1 MECCHRFWLIGGVL
15 ALSMLSA
22 SGAKAASTEKPAI
35 VLVAFGTSTKAFET
49 YNHFEQEARKA
60 FPGYELRWAFTSK
73 KIRDKL
79 KAEGKMEL
87 KTLAE
92 TFQDLKAAGFKQV
105 AVQSLHVVPGAEWEK
120 KVLSES
126 RHIPDLKISLG
137 KPLLSSNNDR
147 LQVLEAVKKLFP
159 ANLKETAVVLVAHGS
174 PNPKGEAEYQAFA
187 GLLRSRYPRQ
197 NVFLGVVEGKPS
209 SQEALDAVK
218 RSPASKVLFV
228 PLLFVAGEHMH
239 NDIVGDSPE
248 SWKSMLLKHK
258 AYDIQAINQG
268 LGYQA
273 GIIEIY
279 LNHLAQ
285 ALKAF

>member
-1 MECCHRFWLIGGVL
+1 MEHRWVCWW
-15 ALSMLSA
+15 LSA
-22 SGAKAASTEKPAI
+22 LLCCPMLTVSGVEAASMEKPAI

-49 YNHFEQEARKA
+49 YNYFEQEVRKA
-60 FPGYELRWAFTSK
+60 FPNYELRWAFTSK
-73 KIRDKL
+73 KIREKL

-87 KTLAE
+87 KTLADTLQE
-92 TFQDLKAAGFKQV
+92 LKAAGFNRV

-126 RHIPDLKISLG
+126 RHVPGLKISWG
-137 KPLLSSNNDR
+137 KPLLSSKKDR

-159 ANLKETAVVLVAHGS
+159 PNLNDTAVVLVAHGS
-174 PNPKGEAEYQAFA
+174 PSPRGEAEYLAVA
-187 GLLRSRYPRQ
+187 KLLRSRYPKQ

-218 RSPASKVLFV
+218 RSSASKVLFV

-239 NDIVGDSPE
+239 NDIMGDSPD

-258 AYDIQAINQG
+258 PYEIQDIDQG

-273 GIIEIY
+273 GIIKIY
-279 LNHLAQ
+279 LDHLAQ
-285 ALKAF
+285 ALKTL